1 MKKAVQDYYGRKVTT
16 TGDLEYDACCTV
28 DYDEGLLAPLTSE
41 VKSRRY
47 GCGSPTPE
55 AAFGLTILDLGCG
68 AGTDVFIASQLV
80 GPAGKVIGV
89 DMTGEQL
96 EIARRNVEPVT
107 RNIGYDKPNVEFL
120 EGEIESLDLPDESVD
135 IVISNC
141 VINLSEDKEAV
152 FGEIWRALR
161 PGGEF
166 LIADIVADRRIP
178 EPLRNNPKL
187 YSECLTGAD
196 YEGDFLRRM
205 SKAGFN
211 DVRQTSRRATNDII
225 ETIHFTSVTYRGF
238 KIPLEEHCEDYGQV
252 AVYKGAIPGKP
263 DIYTLDLNHV
273 FPAGAAVR
281 VCKNTADIIR
291 QSRLSDFFHV
301 SEEIAHLGRFDCSPS
316 PAPSMEAEP
325 DNGASSAGSCC

>member
-1 MKKAVQDYYGRKVTT
+1 MKKAVQDYYGKKVTS
-16 TGDLEYDACCTV
+16 TGDLEYDACCV
-28 DYDEGLLAPLTSE
+28 AYYDERLLAPLTGE

-47 GCGSPTPE
+47 GCGSPTPD
-55 AAFGLTILDLGCG
+55 AAFGLTVLDLGCG
-68 AGTDVFIASQLV
+68 AGVDVFIASQLV

-96 EIARRNVEPVT
+96 EIARRNVEPVMK
-107 RNIGYDKPNVEFL
+107 NIGYDKPNVEFM
-120 EGEIESLDLPDESVD
+120 EGEIESLGLPDESVD

-152 FGEIWRALR
+152 FREIWRVLR

-196 YEGDFLRRM
+196 YEGDFFRRM
-205 SKAGFN
+205 RKAGFN
-211 DVRQTSRRATNDII
+211 DVRQTSRRDTKDVI

-238 KIPLEEHCEDYGQV
+238 KIPMEEHCEDYGQV
-252 AVYKGAIPGKP
+252 AVYKGSIPGRP
-263 DIYTLDLNHV
+263 DAYALDLNHF

-281 VCKNTADIIR
+281 VCKNTADILR
-291 QSRLSDFFHV
+291 RSRLSDFFHV
-301 SEEIAHLGRFDCSPS
+301 SGEIAHLGRFDCSPA
-316 PAPSMEAEP
+316 PARVTEAES
-325 DNGASSAGSCC
+325 NGASSAGSCC